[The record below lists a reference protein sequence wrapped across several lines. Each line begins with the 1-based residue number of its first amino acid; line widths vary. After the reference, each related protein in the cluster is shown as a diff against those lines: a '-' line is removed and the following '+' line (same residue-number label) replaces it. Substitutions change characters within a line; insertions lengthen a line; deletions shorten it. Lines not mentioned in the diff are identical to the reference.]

1 MIKFFQRLGRAKSV
15 ILFTIISIV
24 ITIILDVLSA
34 LVLNHELRKPDDF
47 IRAALI
53 TAIFAP
59 FILSFIYDLLNNISS
74 LNNDIQKMAT
84 YNKLTGLLNRPIFN
98 KACEKSH
105 SYSIRNKQSYC
116 ILAIELDGFNQI
128 NEKYGISGGD
138 RVLEVFG
145 TVTQAT
151 VRDSDI
157 STYLGDHNF
166 AIFLPDTDVDQAKI
180 LADRLRNSILHKAVI
195 HNGTKYIKYTV
206 SIGISTNKHNK
217 TISLENTLKMA
228 NDALQ
233 VVQGQGGNSVEF
245 YTDKKV

>member
-1 MIKFFQRLGRAKSV
+1 MINFFQKLGRAKSV

-24 ITIILDVLSA
+24 ITIILDLLTA
-34 LVLNHELRKPDDF
+34 LVLNHELRKPDDL
-47 IRAALI
+47 IRAAII

-59 FILSFIYDLLNNISS
+59 FVLSFIYDLMTNISS
-74 LNNDIQKMAT
+74 LNNDMLKMAT
-84 YNKLTGLLNRPIFN
+84 YDKLTGLFNRPVFN

-105 SYSIRNKQSYC
+105 SYSIRNKQPYC

-128 NEKYGISGGD
+128 NEKYGIGGGD

-180 LADRLRNSILHKAVI
+180 LAGRLRDHMLHKAVI
-195 HNGTKYIKYTV
+195 HDGTKYIKYTA
-206 SIGISTNKHNK
+206 SIGISINEHNK
-217 TISLENTLKMA
+217 TISLEKSLKMA
-228 NDALQ
+228 HDALRVAQ
-233 VVQGQGGNSVEF
+233 EKGGNSVEVH
-245 YTDKKV
+245 TS